1 MTRTISPITLG
12 YGILAGPIMWA
23 FHFMI
28 VYMVAEFGCRAN
40 FVNLPYFSPDGIRAF
55 IGIVTVVFVFS
66 VASGGIIAYRSW
78 NTLQNNGEGDSPQN
92 ERAQFLVKMGL
103 FLSALFILS
112 IIFTAMPAFFTNTC
126 DRAL

>member
-23 FHFMI
+23 VHFVL

-40 FVNLPYFSPDGIRAF
+40 FVNLTYFSPDGIRTF
-55 IGIVTVVFVFS
+55 IFGVTVVFVLG

-78 NTLQNNGEGDSPQN
+78 NTLQNNGEGDSPRN
-92 ERAQFLVKMGL
+92 ERTQFLVKMGL

-112 IIFTAMPAFFTNTC
+112 IIFTAMPAFFTNAC